1 MEHADAELRPTT
13 LQGARLVAGW
23 VNTAEELL
31 VFAGPKLSFP
41 LDPQALLDTAV
52 DGWQLRSLW
61 VDGQLVGTGS
71 FTLRDES
78 IHLGRLL
85 VDPQRR
91 GQGLGRVLVTE
102 LLVHARLQ
110 SPELARCL
118 RATLNVFADNLPARR
133 LYESL
138 GFRVA
143 AETVHDGRR
152 ALAMGKEFHT
162 EIKQLQSL
170 LSR

>member
-13 LQGARLVAGW
+13 LQDARLVAGW
-23 VNTAEELL
+23 VNCAEELL
-31 VFAGPKLSFP
+31 VFAGPKLTFP
-41 LDPQALLDTAV
+41 LDPRALLDTAA
-52 DGWQLRSLW
+52 DGWQLRSLC
-61 VDGQLVGTGS
+61 VDGELVATGS
-71 FTLRDES
+71 FILRDEA

-102 LLVHARLQ
+102 LLAHARLH
-110 SPELARCL
+110 SPEPARCL
-118 RATLNVFADNLPARR
+118 RATLNVFANNLPARR

-152 ALAMGKEFHT
+152 ALAMIKELRPDT
-162 EIKQLQSL
+162 EQLGSAK
-170 LSR
+170 